1 MRTSFAT
8 GVAAFFL
15 AFGGVQFAP
24 AAAQEKA
31 MTVSNEEA
39 NRAFIADAFAQ
50 WTAGKGDVF
59 SLLAD
64 DVVWHITGN
73 DPAVAQTHRSR
84 QALMEAAAVPLRDRL
99 AQPLKP
105 EVKHIWAD
113 GDDVIVH
120 WVGTAPFPDGTQ
132 YRNTYLWIL
141 TLRDHRIVAVT
152 AFLDNAT
159 FKAAL
164 ARPAR

>member
-1 MRTSFAT
+1 MNAS
-8 GVAAFFL
+8 
-15 AFGGVQFAP
+15 
-24 AAAQEKA
+24 K
-31 MTVSNEEA
+31 EEA

-50 WTAGKGDVF
+50 WAAGNGDVF

-84 QALMEAAAVPLRDRL
+84 QALGEAAAVPLRERL
-99 AQPLKP
+99 AAPLKP
-105 EVKHIWAD
+105 DVKRIWAD
-113 GDDVIVH
+113 GDEVIVH
-120 WVGTAPFPDGTQ
+120 WDGTAPFPDGSQ
-132 YRNTYLWIL
+132 YRNTYLWIM
-141 TLRDHRIVAVT
+141 TVKDRRIVAVT

-164 ARPAR
+164 ARPVP